1 MPDIFRMTKFGYDK
15 TINEKEQRIYQML
28 YTIPD
33 YYKEFACI
41 ADKCEDTCCAGW
53 QIVIDKKSLNKY
65 KCLSSKYGK
74 TVRKKVNWFTGT
86 FKQDKDKRCAFLNHC
101 NLCEL
106 YLHEGDGI
114 FCKTCHLYP
123 RHIEE
128 FEGVREISL
137 SISCPEVA
145 RILMNKTDK
154 VEYLTYEKEGEEE
167 YGDFD
172 PFLFSMLEDARKEM
186 LSILQNRDLPIGVR
200 VVLVLGMA
208 HDIQGRINRQELFD
222 CFSVMEKYKT
232 KKAEQFA
239 EKFYSKNRGF
249 TKHYH
254 FVREQFDKLY
264 RLELLKEDWDALLLE
279 SEVLLYSKGADGYRD
294 AVIAFERDK
303 QFASE
308 VAIQLEQLLVY
319 FIFTYMPGAVYDGEL
334 YSKVQMSVYCVLMI
348 YELWIARFVKNE
360 GCLSMEERIDL
371 VYRFSREV
379 EHSDKNRNKV
389 EEMVKRPWK

>member
-1 MPDIFRMTKFGYDK
+1 
-15 TINEKEQRIYQML
+15 ML

-33 YYKEFACI
+33 YYKEFQCI
-41 ADKCEDTCCAGW
+41 ADQCEDTCCAGW

-65 KCLSSKYGK
+65 KHLKSDYGK

-86 FKQDKDKRCAFLNHC
+86 FKQDKNKRCAFLNDC
-101 NLCEL
+101 NLCDL
-106 YLHEGDGI
+106 YLNEGDGI

-137 SISCPEVA
+137 SISCPEAA
-145 RILMNKTDK
+145 RILMNKADK

-167 YGDFD
+167 YEDFD

-186 LSILQNRDLPIGVR
+186 LDILQNRDLPIGVR

-222 CFSVMEKYKT
+222 CFSVMDKYGT

-239 EKFYSKNRGF
+239 TKFHLENGDAAKRYVF
-249 TKHYH
+249 A
-254 FVREQFDKLY
+254 REQFDKLY
-264 RLELLKEDWDALLLE
+264 QLELLKEDWDALLLE
-279 SEVLLYSKGADGYRD
+279 SEVLLYSKGVDHYKD
-294 AVIAFERDK
+294 AVRAFSDDK
-303 QFASE
+303 ELASE
-308 VAIQLEQLLVY
+308 VTIQMEQLLVY

-334 YSKVQMSVYCVLMI
+334 YSKIQMSVYCVLMI
-348 YELWIARFVKNE
+348 YELWLARYLKNE
-360 GCLSMEERIDL
+360 GSLSMDERIDL

-379 EHSDKNRNKV
+379 EHSDKNRNKL